1 MKPDFVTGSEVGIKI
16 CGIRSLEDAILSIEL
31 GASSLGFNFWN
42 KSRRYVTRQQVEEWS
57 TSIDQKIEKVGVF
70 VNAEAAD
77 VTSLLEDNVINV
89 AQFHGDE
96 SASYCE
102 KISKSHKTIRA
113 AGVKDS
119 KSLNEINSFNFDT
132 ILLDAYC
139 PESYGGTG
147 CSFEWELGKKFIQ
160 SNPESAVILAGG
172 LDPSN
177 VSEAIKL
184 VRPAAVDVAS
194 GVENQHGFKDPE
206 LVRQFINAV
215 KDSPLSS

>member
-70 VNAEAAD
+70 VNAKTDE
-77 VTSLLEDNVINV
+77 VTSLLEDNVIHV

-102 KISKSHKTIRA
+102 KISKSYKTIQA
-113 AGVKDS
+113 IGVKDS
-119 KSLNEINSFNFDT
+119 RSLNEISSFNIDT
-132 ILLDAYC
+132 ILLDTYC

-147 CSFEWELGKKFIQ
+147 RSFEWDLGRKFIQ
-160 SNPESAVILAGG
+160 SNPQSAVILAGG

-177 VSEAIKL
+177 VSEAIQL

-194 GVENQHGFKDPE
+194 GVENQNGFKDPT
-206 LVRQFINAV
+206 LVKQFINAV